1 MKMFSPTSN
10 ETSTDPGGIAAPGSV
25 EDTLPSA
32 VSLEEVHKF
41 YGDSEVVRGIS
52 LDVRAG
58 EFFALLGPSGC
69 GKTTTLKLIAGFEQP
84 SAGHITIGDQAVEGV
99 PAFQRDVNT
108 VFQSYALFPHLD
120 VRDNVAFGLRMS
132 GVNRKERRSRA
143 EEALARVHLPDAGR
157 RKVTDLS
164 GGEQQRV
171 ALARA
176 IINRPSVLLLDEP
189 LGALDL
195 RLRRAMQQE
204 LKEIQRSVGICF
216 VYVTHD
222 QHEALSMADRMAV
235 MKDGCLQQVGTPAEL
250 YRKPQTRFVAQFIG
264 ESGFL
269 DGSITEVSGG
279 IATFELPGGA
289 KLRAPADG
297 LNVGPGTISLRPE
310 RARLQSDGVTRSPGQ
325 NSVAG
330 TIVGVEFL
338 GSDRVYK
345 VAVPPAGELVVRE
358 PFDQGLPVREPGVK
372 VNVTFE
378 ADAAVLLPRDSSE

>member
-1 MKMFSPTSN
+1 MAI
-10 ETSTDPGGIAAPGSV
+10 STDTSASGASPYPEANEPSEAAAVNAV
-25 EDTLPSA
+25 ELKGVRKSFGET
-32 VSLEEVHKF
+32 
-41 YGDSEVVRGIS
+41 EVVRGID
-52 LDVRAG
+52 LEVRSG

-69 GKTTTLKLIAGFEQP
+69 GKTTTLKLIGGFEQP
-84 SAGHITIGDQAVEGV
+84 TQGNIRIGNKSVEGV

-132 GVNRKERRSRA
+132 GVSRRERRSRA
-143 EEALARVHLPDAGR
+143 EAALDRVHLPSSAR
-157 RKVTDLS
+157 RKVDDLS

-235 MKDGCLQQVGTPAEL
+235 MKDGSFQQVGTPGDL
-250 YRKPQTRFVAQFIG
+250 YRNPETKFVAQFIG

-269 DGSITEVSGG
+269 EGQVTDITAGLASL
-279 IATFELPGGA
+279 ELPGGA
-289 KLRAPADG
+289 SVKVKTNSTA
-297 LNVGPGTISLRPE
+297 VGAASISLRPE
-310 RARLQSDGVTRSPGQ
+310 QASLGREDSPPTPGH
-325 NSVAG
+325 NNVRG
-330 TIVGVEFL
+330 TVVNVEFL
-338 GSDRVYK
+338 GSDRLYRV
-345 VAVPPAGELVVRE
+345 VVPPAGDLLVRE
-358 PFDQGLPVREPGVK
+358 PFDDAHEAVEPGHS
-372 VNVTFE
+372 VNVRFPF
-378 ADAAVLLPRDSSE
+378 DSAVLLPGDEPS